1 MSAAM
6 DLLLP
11 FLLAWAITTC
21 QVPQPTQDQELAISS
36 LLYYCICATFHP
48 MKASI
53 NQSNYEE
60 RKDNFT
66 LEKLLLRGVLLTF
79 LPLLAIGNPS
89 IDVEIISVS
98 GSFLFQIW
106 ALVRKI
112 VFYFG
117 EIQMSPQYLPPS
129 PLSRFLK
136 NMQCIMQPSLKSNIL
151 CITMRAPWPVSL

>member
-66 LEKLLLRGVLLTF
+66 LEKLLLRSASDFSTAPGNWKSFNRCRDNFCFWQFLVSNLGLSSQNSLLF
-79 LPLLAIGNPS
+79 WGNPNVS
-89 IDVEIISVS
+89 PISS
-98 GSFLFQIW
+98 PFTPFTLSEEYAMHHAAKPQI
-106 ALVRKI
+106 
-112 VFYFG
+112 
-117 EIQMSPQYLPPS
+117 
-129 PLSRFLK
+129 
-136 NMQCIMQPSLKSNIL
+136 
-151 CITMRAPWPVSL
+151 